1 MSVHTISHAREHHGR
16 PCRLPPGVTMTL
28 AVNDSD
34 HRRWR
39 DAIEG
44 LVDEWRD
51 VADDDVIDL
60 TAPTFRGPEAG

>member
-1 MSVHTISHAREHHGR
+1 
-16 PCRLPPGVTMTL
+16 MTL